1 MRNLSV
7 FILAL
12 CSLFQANTIL
22 AQAKPDLIILRIEPP
37 LTNYGKFTCWD
48 LYIEANIQLSK
59 DITDYSVQHKNIVV
73 TG

>member
-1 MRNLSV
+1 MKHLSLML
-7 FILAL
+7 ITASL
-12 CSLFQANTIL
+12 LFQANVLL
-22 AQAKPDLIILRIEPP
+22 AQPKPDLIILRIEPP